1 MSRSGGQ
8 LLADQL
14 VVHGADLAFCVPG
27 ESYIGLLEGLYARR
41 DRLRLI
47 TARHEAGAANM
58 ADAYGK
64 LTGRPG
70 ICLVTRGP
78 GATHASVGVH
88 TAFQDSTPMLL
99 LIGQVA
105 REQRD
110 REAFQEVDLR
120 AMFGPLAK
128 QVFEI
133 DDARRIPELLSRAFH
148 AATSGRPGPVV
159 IGLPEDMQRDEV
171 DVADAA
177 PFRPAVP
184 RVSAAEADE
193 LHGLLAAAERPL
205 VVAGGSL
212 WSQSAADGLQ
222 MFAEASAVPVACS
235 FRRQDHLDNESTA
248 YVGDLGLGIAPH
260 LPKALAESDLVVLL
274 GGRFG
279 EVPSGAYRSLT
290 VPRPAGGRLVHVH
303 ASADELNRV
312 YEADLAIAAAAPSVV
327 ESLMARG
334 PLPSSAGRAAY
345 ARDLRASYE
354 AWTTPAPRDV
364 RGVDLAL
371 VVTHL
376 RTGLPPDAIVTNG
389 AGNYTVW
396 VHRYHRHRRY
406 GVQLAP
412 TSGAMGYGLPAAI
425 AARAVHPDRPVIAFA
440 GDGCFMMACQE
451 LATAVQFDL
460 PIVVVVAD
468 NGMLGT
474 IRMHQERSFP
484 GHVAGTTLH
493 NPDFV
498 ALARSFGCHAEQVI
512 DAAGF
517 PAALERALATGRPAL
532 LHLVCDPN
540 AITPATTLDAL
551 GGSS

>member
-1 MSRSGGQ
+1 
-8 LLADQL
+8 
-14 VVHGADLAFCVPG
+14 
-27 ESYIGLLEGLYARR
+27 
-41 DRLRLI
+41 
-47 TARHEAGAANM
+47 
-58 ADAYGK
+58 
-64 LTGRPG
+64 
-70 ICLVTRGP
+70 
-78 GATHASVGVH
+78 
-88 TAFQDSTPMLL
+88 ML
-99 LIGQVA
+99 
-105 REQRD
+105 
-110 REAFQEVDLR
+110 
-120 AMFGPLAK
+120 
-128 QVFEI
+128 
-133 DDARRIPELLSRAFH
+133 
-148 AATSGRPGPVV
+148 
-159 IGLPEDMQRDEV
+159 
-171 DVADAA
+171 
-177 PFRPAVP
+177 

-279 EVPSGAYRSLT
+279 EAPSGAYRSLT

-354 AWTTPAPRDV
+354 AWRRPHRATSRRRPGAGR
-364 RGVDLAL
+364 
-371 VVTHL
+371 HL

-412 TSGAMGYGLPAAI
+412 TSGAMGYGL
-425 AARAVHPDRPVIAFA
+425 RR
-440 GDGCFMMACQE
+440 
-451 LATAVQFDL
+451 
-460 PIVVVVAD
+460 
-468 NGMLGT
+468 
-474 IRMHQERSFP
+474 RSRRGP
-484 GHVAGTTLH
+484 ST
-493 NPDFV
+493 P
-498 ALARSFGCHAEQVI
+498 
-512 DAAGF
+512 
-517 PAALERALATGRPAL
+517 TGR
-532 LHLVCDPN
+532 
-540 AITPATTLDAL
+540 
-551 GGSS
+551 